1 MIEAAPRVRREGARL
16 HLSGTLDR
24 IAATTAWPQAMAAL
38 AGARVL
44 ETADAVLGTLL
55 DTRA

>member
-24 IAATTAWPQAMAAL
+24 IAATTAWPQAMAAV

-44 ETADAVLGTLL
+44 DVTAVAAL
-55 DTRA
+55 DSA